1 MKILTLASLVFASLC
16 LRQPLADRQAS
27 DLPRPVRPKI
37 VPCLWFDDDAEE
49 AIRFW
54 GTVFPDLKVLSELRW
69 GEGAPLPKGTL
80 MTARFTL
87 AGQEYMVLNGGPAY
101 RLNES
106 ISLVVSCETQAEID
120 TYWDKLLAGGG
131 QPNLC
136 GWLKDKFGLSWQVV
150 PSSLAEMLSDKDTA
164 KAQRV
169 AAAMMQMDK
178 LDLARL
184 KQALEKP

>member
-1 MKILTLASLVFASLC
+1 
-16 LRQPLADRQAS
+16 
-27 DLPRPVRPKI
+27 
-37 VPCLWFDDDAEE
+37 
-49 AIRFW
+49 
-54 GTVFPDLKVLSELRW
+54 
-69 GEGAPLPKGTL
+69 

-131 QPNLC
+131 QPSRC
-136 GWLKDKFGLSWQVV
+136 GWLKDRFGLSWQIV
-150 PSSLAEMLSDKDTA
+150 PSTLGEMLSDKDSA
-164 KAQRV
+164 RARRV

-184 KQALEKP
+184 KQAQQQP

>member
-1 MKILTLASLVFASLC
+1 MKILTLASLVCATLC
-16 LRQPLADRQAS
+16 LRQPLDERQAS
-27 DLPRPVRPKI
+27 AAVPHPKI
-37 VPCLWFDDDAEE
+37 VPCLWFDDDAED

-54 GTVFPDLKVLSELRW
+54 GTVFPDLKLLSESRW
-69 GEGAPLPKGTL
+69 GDGAPLPKGTL

-87 AGQEYMVLNGGPAY
+87 AGQEYMALNGGPVY

-106 ISLVVSCETQAEID
+106 FSLVVSCESQKEID
-120 TYWDKLLAGGG
+120 TYWDKLIAGGG
-131 QPNLC
+131 EPSRC
-136 GWLKDKFGLSWQVV
+136 GWLKDRFGVSWQIV
-150 PSSLAEMLSDKDTA
+150 PASLVDMLTDKDPL

-184 KQALEKP
+184 KQAHEQR